1 MGTPFEG
8 ATTEIEAS
16 MNMGI
21 WNWLGCQMETN
32 DDKWLLFVHHKPMG
46 TYEIDPA
53 FTKTVVDGTLGQ
65 PVNSLCD

>member
-1 MGTPFEG
+1 
-8 ATTEIEAS
+8 

-53 FTKTVVDGTLGQ
+53 FTETVVDGTLGATRKFS
-65 PVNSLCD
+65 V